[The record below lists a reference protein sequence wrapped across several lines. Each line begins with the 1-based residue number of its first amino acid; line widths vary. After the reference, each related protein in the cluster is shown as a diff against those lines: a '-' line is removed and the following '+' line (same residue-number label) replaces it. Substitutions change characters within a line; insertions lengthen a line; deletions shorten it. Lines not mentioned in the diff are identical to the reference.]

1 MTVEIELDEEER
13 NFLDEFVKKGTKKAR
28 EIARANILLLA
39 DQDYPVEDISEIVR
53 VHRQTVWK
61 IKKRYL
67 EEGLES
73 ALKDKPRPGQPKKWT
88 EEDKAEIIATAC
100 TSPPEGRKRWTI
112 RLLRDELQKKS
123 GFEDIN
129 RETIR
134 LILKKTGLNLG

>member
-13 NFLDEFVKKGTKKAR
+13 DFLDEFVKKGTKKAR
-28 EIARANILLLA
+28 EITRANVLRLA
-39 DQDYPVEDISEIVR
+39 DMGRPVTDIAELVG
-53 VHRQTVWK
+53 VHRKTVWE
-61 IKKRYL
+61 IKKRYQ

-88 EEDKAEIIATAC
+88 EEHEAEIIATAC
-100 TSPPEGRKRWTI
+100 SSPPEGRKRWTI

-123 GFEDIN
+123 DFEDIN

-134 LILKKTGLNLG
+134 LVLKKTKLSLG

>member
-1 MTVEIELDEEER
+1 MTVEIELEEDER
-13 NFLDEFVKKGTKKAR
+13 DFLRDFVKKGTKKAR
-28 EIARANILLLA
+28 EIARANILLLIDKGFPVKEIA
-39 DQDYPVEDISEIVR
+39 DILE
-53 VHRQTVWK
+53 VHRRTVWK

-88 EEDKAEIIATAC
+88 EEDEAEIIATAC
-100 TSPPEGRKRWTI
+100 TSPPKGRKRWTI
-112 RLLRDELQKKS
+112 RLLRDELQKKP

-134 LILKKTGLNLG
+134 LVLKKTRLNLG

>member
-39 DQDYPVEDISEIVR
+39 DQDYPVEEISEIVR

-88 EEDKAEIIATAC
+88 EEDEAEIIATAC

-112 RLLRDELQKKS
+112 RLLRDELQKKP

-134 LILKKTGLNLG
+134 LVLKKTRQNLG

>member
-1 MTVEIELDEEER
+1 MLSCFFII
-13 NFLDEFVKKGTKKAR
+13 EFVKKGTKKAR

-39 DQDYPVEDISEIVR
+39 DQDYPVEEISEIVR

-88 EEDKAEIIATAC
+88 EEDEAEIIATAC

-112 RLLRDELQKKS
+112 RLLRDELQKKP

-134 LILKKTGLNLG
+134 LVLKKTRQNLG

>member
-1 MTVEIELDEEER
+1 MTVEIELEEDER
-13 NFLDEFVKKGTKKAR
+13 DFLRDFVKKGTKKAR
-28 EIARANILLLA
+28 EIARANILLLVDKGFPVKEIA
-39 DQDYPVEDISEIVR
+39 DILE
-53 VHRQTVWK
+53 VHRRTVWK

-88 EEDKAEIIATAC
+88 EEDEAEIIATAC
-100 TSPPEGRKRWTI
+100 TSPPKGRKRWTI

-134 LILKKTGLNLG
+134 LVLKKTRLSLG

>member
-13 NFLDEFVKKGTKKAR
+13 NFLDDFVKKGTKKAR
-28 EIARANILLLA
+28 EITRANVLRLA
-39 DQDYPVEDISEIVR
+39 DMGRPVTDIAELVG
-53 VHRQTVWK
+53 VHRKTVWE
-61 IKKRYL
+61 IKKRYQ

-73 ALKDKPRPGQPKKWT
+73 ALKDKPSPGHPKKWT
-88 EEDKAEIIATAC
+88 EEHEAEIIATAC
-100 TSPPEGRKRWTI
+100 SSPPEGRKRWTI

-134 LILKKTGLNLG
+134 LVLKKTKLSLG